1 MGQSIVIV
9 NPNAAGGRL
18 GRRWPQ
24 LEPIVRRIPG
34 DLEIAFTEREGHAS
48 ELAAGAIARGIRDI
62 YSVGGDG
69 TNNEVINGIMRHPD
83 SARDVRVGLLPY
95 GTGGDFRR
103 ILHDGDDLE
112 ATVRG
117 FTEREPVAIDLGYV
131 SYRGDDGLV
140 QERYFLNM
148 ASFGLGGLV
157 DRIVNRS
164 PKWMGGKASFY
175 LGTVRALLRYKPTHC
190 RLIADGEDRGIF
202 HVSNVFVGN
211 APYAGGG
218 MYLTPEARLDDG
230 WLDVVVVPDLP
241 VLRALKSMPML
252 YKGTHVELPEVES
265 FRVRELRAEALSDEM
280 GLVDIDGEAPGRIPL
295 IMRIV
300 PAALQMRNVVPSVLS
315 SAVDQREASPGGR

>member
-1 MGQSIVIV
+1 MAQNIVIV

-18 GRRWPQ
+18 GRRWKDV
-24 LEPIVRRIPG
+24 EPIVARIPG
-34 DLEIAFTEREGHAS
+34 SCEIAFTEREHHAAD
-48 ELAAGAIARGIRDI
+48 LAAAAVARGVRRVF
-62 YSVGGDG
+62 SVGGDG

-83 SARDVRVGLLPY
+83 AAREVSVGLMPY

-103 ILHDGDDLE
+103 VLHDGDDLE

-117 FTEREPVAIDLGYV
+117 FAERTAAPIDIGHV
-131 SYRGDDGLV
+131 SFRGDDGLV

-157 DRIVNRS
+157 DRIVNAS

-190 RLIADGEDRGIF
+190 RLIADGVERGTYN
-202 HVSNVFVGN
+202 VSNVFVGN

-218 MYLTPEARLDDG
+218 MFLTPGALLDDG
-230 WLDVVVVPDLP
+230 LLDVALVPDMP
-241 VLRALKSMPML
+241 VFRALRSLPML
-252 YKGTHVELPEVES
+252 YSGTHVTMPEVET

-295 IMRIV
+295 AIR
-300 PAALQMRNVVPSVLS
+300 VVPSALKMLNVRSEFL
-315 SAVDQREASPGGR
+315 RT